1 MTAIFSLL
9 AGGEWV
15 DDVNALRAGGLGAA
29 ILGMTPAAASTVGTF
44 LRAFTSGHARQLD
57 AVQEDLH
64 QRAWAVGA
72 RPIEKVLRLDL
83 DSPLIETYGLQK
95 QGGMHFTYLHTRGY
109 HPLLAV
115 IAESGEGGHS
125 RLREGRAS
133 SGRGPRGFARHA
145 LTRRGRQGELGAGVV
160 RPGSGC

>member
-57 AVQEDLH
+57 AAQGDLP
-64 QRAWAVGA
+64 QRAWAVAA
-72 RPIEKVLRLDL
+72 RPIAKGLRLSP
-83 DSPLIETYGLQK
+83 DSTPIETYGPNPPAAT
-95 QGGMHFTYLHTRGY
+95 HFTYPH
-109 HPLLAV
+109 
-115 IAESGEGGHS
+115 
-125 RLREGRAS
+125 
-133 SGRGPRGFARHA
+133 PRGHHPPLA
-145 LTRRGRQGELGAGVV
+145 LTPSTA
-160 RPGSGC
+160 PS